1 MKKTGLIA
9 LVFLLTI
16 TALHAQQKTATDTV
30 NSPKIKFEVT
40 NYDFGKIKEQDG
52 KASYTFKFKNTS
64 TKPLVI
70 TRVQASCG
78 CTTPEWTKEPI
89 SSGKTGV
96 VTVTYNPVHRP
107 GVFHKTITVYSN
119 IAEGKTILSIKGEVI
134 PQPTVL
140 QN

>member
-1 MKKTGLIA
+1 MKKLGLITFMI
-9 LVFLLTI
+9 LVTLSASF
-16 TALHAQQKTATDTV
+16 AQEKLVIDTV
-30 NSPKIKFEVT
+30 NSPKIKFDIT

-52 KASYTFKFKNTS
+52 KVSYTFKFKNTS
-64 TKPLVI
+64 NKPLVV

-89 SSGKTGV
+89 SGGKSGV
-96 VTVTYNPVHRP
+96 VTVTYNPAHRP

-134 PQPTVL
+134 PQPSVL